1 MMSTYSR
8 SRFHNVGYRLAQVR
22 EQLGFVAPLTEQDYQ
37 EVAALLPTAAA
48 LSLFRTM
55 SPADQQHSLR
65 VCRRL
70 IARDCKDK
78 DMLAAALLHDVGKAQ
93 GRVPFW
99 TRPAIVLGKK
109 LAPRLLT
116 RLVTYPEKGPITRR
130 GGGGEE
136 EGRGPLGRPRPL
148 RGVDPWTV
156 LANDSP
162 GGNEGAASRRQPQG
176 IAPTMDERAWTA
188 ASEHSRGDPL
198 WSPWLGLG
206 RPHSQSGTPH
216 PNIPNWRLSLSYA
229 WYHAD
234 VGADLASAAGL
245 SERAVLYI
253 RTHHQ
258 PGGPAAEL
266 HEVDEVS

>member
-1 MMSTYSR
+1 MKSTYSR
-8 SRFHNVGYRLAQVR
+8 SRFHSVGYRLAQVR

-55 SPADQQHSLR
+55 SSADQQHSLR

-116 RLVTYPEKGPITRR
+116 RLVTYPEKGPISRR
-130 GGGGEE
+130 GA
-136 EGRGPLGRPRPL
+136 
-148 RGVDPWTV
+148 PW
-156 LANDSP
+156 
-162 GGNEGAASRRQPQG
+162 
-176 IAPTMDERAWTA
+176 
-188 ASEHSRGDPL
+188 

-206 RPHSQSGTPH
+206 RPHPQSGIPH

>member
-1 MMSTYSR
+1 MHMMNIYYR
-8 SRFHNVGYRLAQVR
+8 SLFHNFAYRLGQVR
-22 EQLGFVAPLTEQDYQ
+22 EQLGFVAPLAAQDYK

-65 VCRRL
+65 VCRKLR
-70 IARDCKDK
+70 ARGCKDK

-109 LAPRLLT
+109 FAPQLLT
-116 RLVTYPEKGPITRR
+116 RLVIYPENGNEEPPDRTMHPQGDRKGS
-130 GGGGEE
+130 
-136 EGRGPLGRPRPL
+136 PLLYPEDTTQPRSSIVGAIPCGRPVHGGDPVHAGHPL
-148 RGVDPWTV
+148 R
-156 LANDSP
+156 AN
-162 GGNEGAASRRQPQG
+162 
-176 IAPTMDERAWTA
+176 
-188 ASEHSRGDPL
+188 L
-198 WSPWLGLG
+198 
-206 RPHSQSGTPH
+206 PH
-216 PNIPNWRLSLSYA
+216 WRLSLCYA

-234 VGADLASAAGL
+234 VGADLARAAGL

>member
-116 RLVTYPEKGPITRR
+116 RLVTYPEKS
-130 GGGGEE
+130 
-136 EGRGPLGRPRPL
+136 
-148 RGVDPWTV
+148 
-156 LANDSP
+156 A
-162 GGNEGAASRRQPQG
+162 
-176 IAPTMDERAWTA
+176 
-188 ASEHSRGDPL
+188 
-198 WSPWLGLG
+198 
-206 RPHSQSGTPH
+206 PH

-234 VGADLASAAGL
+234 VGADLASTAGL

>member
-1 MMSTYSR
+1 MHMMNIYYR
-8 SRFHNVGYRLAQVR
+8 SLFHNFAYRLGQVR
-22 EQLGFVAPLTEQDYQ
+22 EQLGFVAPLTAQDYK

-65 VCRRL
+65 VCRKLR
-70 IARDCKDK
+70 ARGCKDK

-109 LAPRLLT
+109 FAPQLLT
-116 RLVTYPEKGPITRR
+116 RLVIYPENGNEEPPDRTMHPQGDRKGSPLLYDENTAQPRSSPEGDRKGSPLLYPEDTTQPRSSIVGAIPCGRPVQ
-130 GGGGEE
+130 GGG
-136 EGRGPLGRPRPL
+136 PVHAGRPVHA
-148 RGVDPWTV
+148 GH
-156 LANDSP
+156 P
-162 GGNEGAASRRQPQG
+162 G
-176 IAPTMDERAWTA
+176 RAT
-188 ASEHSRGDPL
+188 L
-198 WSPWLGLG
+198 
-206 RPHSQSGTPH
+206 PH
-216 PNIPNWRLSLSYA
+216 WRLSLCYA

-234 VGADLASAAGL
+234 VGADLARAAGL